1 MPLDRRSFLLAT
13 GALALA
19 ACGSDKSSGGGG
31 SANGIKPT
39 YLLQPRFAREMIV
52 PGTSRM
58 PFSLGDSGALLSDG
72 PQTLTAKIVDDAGNV
87 VIPTLSAKRRR
98 VTEGIV
104 YWDFHPT
111 LDAVGQYTIVLDGGD
126 PNGTAISVTAPS
138 EVPIP
143 YPGQQLPPF
152 DTPTTDAPRGVDP
165 ICTRLAGGACPFH
178 AMTLTAALATG
189 KPVAYLIGTPAHCE
203 FGTCAPGLEFLITAG
218 KRLGDKIAIVHAE
231 VFTDDKATTVAPAV
245 EAYNLAGEPDLWLT
259 DATGRIL
266 TRFEGVWDQT
276 ELDEALAA
284 IVA

>member
-1 MPLDRRSFLLAT
+1 
-13 GALALA
+13 
-19 ACGSDKSSGGGG
+19 
-31 SANGIKPT
+31 
-39 YLLQPRFAREMIV
+39 MIV

-72 PQTLTAKIVDDAGNV
+72 PETLTAMIVDDAGKV
-87 VIPTLSAKRRR
+87 VIPTLAAKRRR

-126 PNGTAISVTAPS
+126 PNGTAISVTTPS
-138 EVPIP
+138 DVPIP

-152 DTPTTDAPRGVDP
+152 DTPTTDSPRGVDP

-276 ELDEALAA
+276 ELDEALGA